1 LSLILARNERW
12 RYALTHVSQILI
24 VLN

>member
-1 LSLILARNERW
+1 LILVRNERW

>member
-1 LSLILARNERW
+1 LILARNERW